1 MIKPIFRIKQNP
13 MTAEEMDVTEWVRSN
28 PKEALVYIE
37 HMKSQR
43 AESSK
48 PLATPIGMPTFTPV
62 GLVAIPSSFAT
73 LEEAIREAIIVDLI
87 YGQVPNTVTVKQTS
101 THEVNLWP
109 HELAELQAIA
119 AERKQAQMQ
128 MRAQW
133 VEEMMKLDSSEL
145 APPPIINGLLFKMTC
160 CASPEQY
167 DIFKDGKQ
175 VAYSRLRHGC
185 LEVRVPD
192 HAGEVIYY
200 SEKTF
205 GDGCFTDGER
215 AAWLKIIADKIIEHA
230 TPIISQIYE
239 CVDKGGSYEC
249 LGLAKPAGDAKDEI
263 GDVYTYRCTETGQL
277 YFRLPS
283 DFSERM
289 RLKDGEL

>member
-1 MIKPIFRIKQNP
+1 MIKPIFGTKQNP
-13 MTAEEMDVTEWVRSN
+13 MTAEEMDITERVRSN
-28 PKEALVYIE
+28 PKEALAYIE

-48 PLATPIGMPTFTPV
+48 PLATPIGMPNFTPI
-62 GLVAIPSSFAT
+62 GLVVMPSFGS
-73 LEEAIREAIIVDLI
+73 LDKAIREGIITDMV

-119 AERKQAQMQ
+119 DERKAE
-128 MRAQW
+128 MRKGALEW
-133 VEEMMKLDSSEL
+133 LEMMQGDDAALSEPV
-145 APPPIINGLLFKMTC
+145 PPPFINGLLFTMTC
-160 CASPEQY
+160 CESPEQY

-200 SEKTF
+200 SEKTL
-205 GDGCFTDGER
+205 GDGCFKDGER

-283 DFSERM
+283 DFNERM
-289 RLKDGEL
+289 CLKDGE